1 MPAFSLNL
9 KVHIQTSII
18 CSMQSMHIILTVFVA
33 LTLQPHFG
41 HCSFLVLLGR
51 FPPPVVSAPVWAV
64 PLAPVRMMGGK
75 LPRPILISFQPFES
89 AYSKR
94 QRLGAGDGQQ
104 DFFTMTRGMVS
115 GFNRFDLWMWFY
127 PVNFPTDGRSRKSRT
142 NTEITVGLY
151 DFCFK
156 PHKIHISCTDI
167 NKIHMNFCDF
177 QRKSIWNHAN
187 CGVFIDKIARFQWD
201 LSQSRKNQW
210 FFEEIWRKLLT
221 IYIYI

>member
-1 MPAFSLNL
+1 MVVVIFCKFLERLCDMGWLL
-9 KVHIQTSII
+9 KTAEAGIW
-18 CSMQSMHIILTVFVA
+18 M
-33 LTLQPHFG
+33 
-41 HCSFLVLLGR
+41 CSFKRRLRLAGSGWGR
-51 FPPPVVSAPVWAV
+51 CCRENICAV
-64 PLAPVRMMGGK
+64 
-75 LPRPILISFQPFES
+75 
-89 AYSKR
+89 R
-94 QRLGAGDGQQ
+94 QRLWAAIWQQ
-104 DFFTMTRGMVS
+104 DFSIVVRGMVS
-115 GFNRFDLWMWFY
+115 GFNRFDLWMLFY
-127 PVNFPTDGRSRKSRT
+127 PANSPTDGRSRKSRT

-201 LSQSRKNQW
+201 LSQSRKNQR

-221 IYIYI
+221 IYIYIYNRLYEFVCFA